1 MGKNVP
7 DQRDSTVHSHRG
19 KRGHGQSHF
28 KWMEQKAGGV
38 QLQGGGKGEHWQE
51 ITSDQSL
58 TNLVTQE
65 LRSLGFF

>member
-28 KWMEQKAGGV
+28 KWMEQKPGGV
-38 QLQGGGKGEHWQE
+38 QLQGGGKGE
-51 ITSDQSL
+51 
-58 TNLVTQE
+58 
-65 LRSLGFF
+65 R